1 MRNIYLRG
9 LIRVTFW
16 GSIFLYMSCSSNDE
30 PTPVNCTI
38 SSLALSY
45 TSSNPTSCGASNG
58 TITAT
63 ATGGDGPYQY
73 ALDAQAYISNSGF
86 SGLNAGT
93 YQLKLKDKNGCERS
107 SSVILK
113 PFESTLAATVTLTA
127 NSGCKTSNG
136 AITINA
142 TGGTEPYSYTVNEG
156 SASSSNS
163 ISGLSAGNY
172 TVKVADN
179 TGCSIT
185 QTVKVLSGITLSV
198 EIKAIIDANCAVTG
212 CHVAGGAAPVSFTS
226 LANVKSNASE
236 IKTRTQNGSM
246 PKDAA
251 KLPQEQLDAIACW
264 VDDGAPD
271 N

>member
-1 MRNIYLRG
+1 MRSINAHLLLSITL
-9 LIRVTFW
+9 W
-16 GSIFLYMSCSSNDE
+16 GSLFMYMSCSSGDE
-30 PTPVNCTI
+30 PAPVNCT
-38 SSLALSY
+38 
-45 TSSNPTSCGASNG
+45 TSNLTLNFTSTDPTSCGTSNG

-63 ATGGDGPYQY
+63 STGGDGPFQY
-73 ALDAQAYISNSGF
+73 ALDAQIYTANSNF
-86 SGLNAGT
+86 TGLGAGT
-93 YQLKLKDKNGCERS
+93 YQLKLKDSNGCERS

-113 PFESTLAATVTLTA
+113 PFGSTLAATVTLTV

-136 AITINA
+136 AITIDA
-142 TGGTEPYSYTVNEG
+142 TGGTAPYSFKVNDGTV
-156 SASSSNS
+156 SSSNS
-163 ISGLSAGNY
+163 FSALASGNY
-172 TVKVADN
+172 TVKVTDN

-185 QTVKVLSGITLSV
+185 QTVKVLSGIKLSV

-212 CHVAGGAAPVSFTS
+212 CHVTGGAAPVSFTS
-226 LANVKSNASE
+226 LDNIKSNASE

-264 VDDGAPD
+264 VDDGAPA